1 MCRES
6 HPLCRLKNPT
16 VIKIWLLVGF
26 RPATRSV
33 QSTSADNARKARV
46 RKFIE
51 KERKKARLL
60 TDLKNACENFE
71 TLFYKIH
78 IHKLRMAKPRG

>member
-1 MCRES
+1 MFAIVGTWLMDLCI

-33 QSTSADNARKARV
+33 QSTPAERQAVYR
-46 RKFIE
+46 
-51 KERKKARLL
+51 ERKKEREHLQ
-60 TDLKNACENFE
+60 NAAS
-71 TLFYKIH
+71 H
-78 IHKLRMAKPRG
+78 QGLRYLS

>member
-1 MCRES
+1 MDLCI

-33 QSTSADNARKARV
+33 QSTPAERQAVYIGIKKGSIYKMRRLIRV
-46 RKFIE
+46 CAICHVRQIIGYAGQYFN
-51 KERKKARLL
+51 L
-60 TDLKNACENFE
+60 T
-71 TLFYKIH
+71 
-78 IHKLRMAKPRG
+78 